1 MLNILL
7 IVKVQKSKLVLR
19 WWIVPRNSLITLL
32 GTELTNTTGNQVER
46 PTNRPIIEKNINY
59 KLLYKMVESAI
70 EEILLE
76 YPNDP
81 VVEKFRDKV
90 ITNLKPVLKE
100 IIQE

>member
-1 MLNILL
+1 M
-7 IVKVQKSKLVLR
+7 
-19 WWIVPRNSLITLL
+19 PRNNLITLL
-32 GTELTNTTGNQVER
+32 GTQLTNTTGNQVER
-46 PTNRPIIEKNINY
+46 PTNRSIIEKKINY

-81 VVEKFRDKV
+81 VVDELKEK
-90 ITNLKPVLKE
+90 IINNLKPVIKQ

>member
-1 MLNILL
+1 MPSN
-7 IVKVQKSKLVLR
+7 
-19 WWIVPRNSLITLL
+19 NLITLL

-46 PTNRPIIEKNINY
+46 PTNRPIIEKKINY
-59 KLLYKMVESAI
+59 QLLYKMVESAI

-81 VVEKFRDKV
+81 VVDKLKEKI
-90 ITNLKPVLKE
+90 ITNLKPVIKQ

>member
-1 MLNILL
+1 
-7 IVKVQKSKLVLR
+7 
-19 WWIVPRNSLITLL
+19 VPRNSLITLL

-46 PTNRPIIEKNINY
+46 PTNRPIVEKNINY

-100 IIQE
+100 IIQD

>member
-1 MLNILL
+1 
-7 IVKVQKSKLVLR
+7 
-19 WWIVPRNSLITLL
+19 VPRNSLITLL

-46 PTNRPIIEKNINY
+46 PTNRPIIEKKINY

>member
-1 MLNILL
+1 M
-7 IVKVQKSKLVLR
+7 
-19 WWIVPRNSLITLL
+19 PRNNSLITLL

-70 EEILLE
+70 EEIILE

-81 VVEKFRDKV
+81 VVDEFKKKIIKNLQPV
-90 ITNLKPVLKE
+90 IKQ